1 MRLKPILL
9 LLTLS
14 AQPALAQAPDST
26 RPQSGT
32 SVSGIVYDSIAR
44 RPLVEAMV
52 QLVAAEGSPSL
63 ARAAQS
69 DSLGRFLLSDVP
81 DGRYMLGFLHP
92 MLDSLGLAPPVREI
106 HVVRQ
111 HPVRENLAIPSPGRL
126 RTAICGAT
134 SREDS
139 GAVVV
144 GTVRDAYT
152 DSPVDGATLTG
163 EWIELSIG
171 AIGMTRKIEKLS
183 ARTGDNGWFA
193 LCNVPRDGIME
204 LFAVRGADST
214 ARIDV
219 HVPNDGF
226 LRRDM
231 YLGVAGDV
239 AEGAIQTGNIRLTG
253 TVVTAAEGRPL
264 TDALV
269 SIVGGPQARTNES
282 GQWTIGNAPPGTR
295 MLEVRSVGYYPERR
309 PVNVFKGAAPIHI
322 TLSTLKAVLDTVRVT
337 ASRVTDQN
345 LKEFMER
352 RRSSGTGRFLT
363 AEDIA
368 RRNPIFASDIFRSV
382 SGVYMATDIK
392 MRGAF
397 GECTPALYIDGLPFP
412 PVDSLMPH
420 DINDWVDD
428 PKRIA
433 AIEVYTDQVPPQFQ
447 RGMAACGSIVIWLK

>member
-9 LLTLS
+9 LLALS
-14 AQPALAQAPDST
+14 ARPALAQAPDST
-26 RPQSGT
+26 RPPSGT
-32 SVSGIVYDSIAR
+32 SVSGIVHDSIAR
-44 RPLVEAMV
+44 RPLADAMV
-52 QLVAAEGSPSL
+52 QLVAPEGSPSFS
-63 ARAAQS
+63 RASQS
-69 DSLGRFLLSDVP
+69 DSLGRYLFSDVP
-81 DGRYMLGFLHP
+81 DGRYMLGFFHP

-111 HPVRENLAIPSPGRL
+111 HPVRENLAIPSPARL

-144 GTVRDAYT
+144 GTVRNAFSDA
-152 DSPVDGATLTG
+152 PVEAASVTG

-171 AIGMTRKIEKLS
+171 ATGMVRKIEKLR
-183 ARTGDNGWFA
+183 ATTGDNGWFA
-193 LCNVPRDGIME
+193 LCNVPRDGVME
-204 LFAVRGADST
+204 LLAVRAADST

-231 YLGVAGDV
+231 YLGIGAEL
-239 AEGAIQTGNIRLTG
+239 AEGAVQTGNIRLTG

-269 SIVGGPQARTNES
+269 SIVGGPQARTNER
-282 GQWTIGNAPPGTR
+282 GQWTIANAPPGTR

-309 PVNVFKGAAPIHI
+309 PVNVFTGAAPVHI

-345 LKEFMER
+345 RSGFMER
-352 RRSSGTGRFLT
+352 RRTMGTGKFLT

-382 SGVYMATDIK
+382 AGMQVDTSIRI
-392 MRGAF
+392 RGAF
-397 GECTPALYIDGLPFP
+397 GECSPALYLDGRPYP
-412 PVDSLMPH
+412 PMAELTPD
-420 DINDWVDD
+420 DINVWVE
-428 PKRIA
+428 PRRIA
-433 AIEVYTDQVPPQFQ
+433 AIEIYSDQVPPQFQ
-447 RGMAACGSIVIWLK
+447 SAMSGCGAIVIWLK

>member
-1 MRLKPILL
+1 MRLQPILFL
-9 LLTLS
+9 LAFS
-14 AQPALAQAPDST
+14 AQPAIAQAPDAP
-26 RPQSGT
+26 RPPSGT

-44 RPLVEAMV
+44 RPLADAMV
-52 QLVAAEGSPSL
+52 QLVAAEGSPSF

-69 DSLGRFLLSDVP
+69 DSLGRYLLSDVP

-92 MLDSLGLAPPVREI
+92 MLDSIGLAPPVREI

-126 RTAICGAT
+126 RAAICGAT

-144 GTVRDAYT
+144 GTVRNAHT
-152 DSPVDGATLTG
+152 DSPVEGATLTG
-163 EWIELSIG
+163 EWIELSIR
-171 AIGMTRKIEKLS
+171 ATGMMRKIEKLS
-183 ARTGDNGWFA
+183 ATTGDNGWFA

-204 LFAVRGADST
+204 LFAVHGADST

-231 YLGVAGDV
+231 YLGIGGDV

-309 PVNVFKGAAPIHI
+309 PVNVFAGAAPVHI

-345 LKEFMER
+345 RSGFMER
-352 RRSSGTGRFLT
+352 RRSIGTGKFLT

-382 SGVYMATDIK
+382 SGMYVDTGIR

-397 GECTPALYIDGLPFP
+397 GECSPALYIDGRPFP
-412 PVDSLMPH
+412 PMAELTPD
-420 DINDWVDD
+420 DINVWVE

-447 RGMAACGSIVIWLK
+447 SGMAGCGSIVIWLK